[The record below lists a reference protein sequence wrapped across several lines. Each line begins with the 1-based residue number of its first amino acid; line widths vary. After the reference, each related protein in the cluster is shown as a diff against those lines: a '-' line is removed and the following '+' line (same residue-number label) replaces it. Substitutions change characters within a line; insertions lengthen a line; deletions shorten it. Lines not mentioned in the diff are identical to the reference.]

1 MTVEPPSDEPI
12 EPGKMIPVNINQL
25 FGQLPPDQMKQ
36 LDLVKLLQL
45 WIDAGRDARTDDHRF
60 ERARWSDR
68 VRMILITT
76 VLGVIVLE
84 FAVAAAILVWADED
98 WDELKDLLA
107 YCLAPFAAIAGAA
120 AAYYFAPRSTD

>member
-1 MTVEPPSDEPI
+1 MNQEPMSEDPI
-12 EPGKMIPVNINQL
+12 EPGKMIPVDINDV
-25 FGQLPPDQMKQ
+25 FGQMPANQMKQ
-36 LDLVKLLQL
+36 LDPGRLLKLWMDAVK
-45 WIDAGRDARTDDHRF
+45 DARTDDHRF
-60 ERARWSDR
+60 ERARWGDR
-68 VRMILITT
+68 VRMILIAT

-120 AAYYFAPRSTD
+120 AAYYFAPRSSD